1 MSKILVSGLVNV
13 ETTCRIGAF
22 PIQYQP
28 IDYVFFGV
36 NMAVSGVGYNV
47 AKAMKT
53 LGNEVTITSLAGEDE
68 VHELVMER
76 LEKIGVD
83 AKIQTTLRQTP
94 NSTVLYDNEG
104 KRRIYCDLKDI
115 QEKQYDYENINLQEY
130 DLAVVCN
137 INFSRPLLKKA
148 KEAGLKICSDVHIL
162 SDIYDEYNKDFMQY
176 ADILFLSNEAVIG
189 KENEMLTNIANTY
202 QNEIIVMGCGSE
214 GARMY
219 VRADNKIYEC
229 PAAKPAK
236 IVNTVGAG
244 DALFSAFVSMY
255 ARGKNSMECLRL
267 AQEFAAHKIGF
278 DGAAQGF
285 LTLEELENFK
295 VKNGK
300 NTESQG

>member
-1 MSKILVSGLVNV
+1 MSKILISGLVNV
-13 ETTCRIGAF
+13 ETTCRIESF

-28 IDYVFFGV
+28 IDYAFFGV

-47 AKAMKT
+47 AKAMKA
-53 LGNEVTITSLAGEDE
+53 LGNEVTITSMAGKDE
-68 VHELVMER
+68 VYDLVTNQ
-76 LEKIGVD
+76 LQKIGVD
-83 AKIQTTLRQTP
+83 VKIQTTLRQTP
-94 NSTVLYDNEG
+94 TSAVLYDHEG

-115 QEKQYDYENINLQEY
+115 QETQYDYQNVNMQEY

-137 INFSRPLLKKA
+137 INFSRPLLKRA
-148 KEAGLKICSDVHIL
+148 KEEGVKICSDVHVL
-162 SDIYDEYNKDFMQY
+162 SDIHDEFNKEFMQY

-189 KENEMLTNIANTY
+189 RENEMITHLADTY

-219 VRADNKIYEC
+219 VKADNKIYESQ
-229 PAAKPAK
+229 AANPTK

-255 ARGKNSMECLRL
+255 ARGKDAMECLRL

-285 LTLEELENFK
+285 LTLEELLQK
-295 VKNGK
+295 
-300 NTESQG
+300 